1 MAMSRWSDAEALLS
15 RCDPALRKVI
25 RAVGRPCLLK
35 PDRCQPYATLLRS
48 IAHQQLHGKAAE
60 TIFGRFLTLY
70 KGEVPSPDELLATEE
85 AALRGCGFSASKV
98 AALRDVAAHTRSGL
112 VPTRQQAARME
123 NEALIARLTQV
134 RGVGRWTVEMLLMFS
149 LARPDVLPVDDF
161 GIREGYKVLHGL
173 PSQPSPRELRELGE
187 RWGPWRT
194 VASWY
199 LWRALELSRQP
210 G

>member
-15 RCDPALRKVI
+15 RRDPALRKVI
-25 RAVGRPCLLK
+25 RAVGPCLLK
-35 PDRCQPYATLLRS
+35 PDRRQPYATLLRS

-173 PSQPSPRELRELGE
+173 PAQPSPRELRELGE